1 MVNNWQ
7 NLVNVVKE
15 RPLAQFF
22 AWLNLKAEV
31 DEVMLTKVSYS
42 LVRSTFKEK
51 NQRDLEVVI
60 HDIMK
65 ED

>member
-1 MVNNWQ
+1 MAKFGQHSQRTNPSPV
-7 NLVNVVKE
+7 
-15 RPLAQFF
+15 F

-31 DEVMLTKVSYS
+31 DEVMLTFADQGLLLSSAVNIQ
-42 LVRSTFKEK
+42 RK

-60 HDIMK
+60 RDIMK